1 MKVTFKGNPVEL
13 HGTEIT
19 VGRKVPDFT
28 AVKNDLSVFSLNGVT
43 GRKLIVSVP
52 SLDTPV
58 CDAEVRRF
66 NKEAA
71 NIADITI
78 ITISMDLPF
87 AQARW
92 CGAAGVDKV
101 MTVSDF
107 KDRNFAMKYGVYM
120 PALGLLARA
129 VFLLDEDNTVL
140 YSEYVPEVTDQPNF
154 EAILEAIK
162 KA

>member
-1 MKVTFKGNPVEL
+1 MKITFKGNPVEL

-19 VGRKVPDFT
+19 VGRKAPDFN
-28 AVKNDLSVFSLNGVT
+28 AVKNDLSAFSLAGVA

-52 SLDTPV
+52 SIDTPV

-71 NIADITI
+71 SIDGVTI
-78 ITISMDLPF
+78 IVVSMDLPF

-92 CGAAGVDKV
+92 CGAADIDKV
-101 MTVSDF
+101 MTISDY
-107 KDRNFAMKYGVYM
+107 KERNFAMKYGVYM
-120 PALGLLARA
+120 PELGLLARA
-129 VFLLDEDNTVL
+129 VFLLDEDNTIL
-140 YSEYVPEVTDQPNF
+140 YSEYVSEVTDQPNF

>member
-19 VGRKVPDFT
+19 VGRKAPDFA
-28 AVKNDLSVFSLNGVT
+28 AVKNDMSGFCLNSIP
-43 GRKLIVSVP
+43 GRKLIISVP
-52 SLDTPV
+52 SIDTPV

-66 NKEAA
+66 NQEAA
-71 NIADITI
+71 NIDGVTI

-92 CGAAGVDKV
+92 CGAAGIDKV
-101 MTVSDF
+101 MTISDY
-107 KDRNFAMKYGVYM
+107 KERNFAMKYGVYM
-120 PALGLLARA
+120 PELGLLARA
-129 VFLLDEDNTVL
+129 VFLLDEDNMVL
-140 YSEYVPEVTDQPNF
+140 YSEYVPEVTDEPNYK
-154 EAILEAIK
+154 AILEAIK